1 MLRLQEAADR
11 MLKSSRRSSP
21 AIRPTRFRSPQHIG
35 FKIALM
41 ILPAVLATACGKFFP
56 SASTL
61 VAISVTPS
69 NPSVQLSGTQQF
81 TATGTFGDSSSQ
93 NVTSSVTWTSS
104 ATNVATINSSGLAT
118 AAATGTTTI
127 TAAESGISGV
137 TTMTVS
143 TTGGGTLTI
152 SCSGC
157 LSQGS
162 GTFTAT
168 LVTGSV
174 TFTATNNGS
183 VVSPTWSSSNP
194 AVANI
199 NSSSGVATLITT
211 GTTTISATAN
221 GASGS
226 VTLTVQ

>member
-1 MLRLQEAADR
+1 MLMFPR
-11 MLKSSRRSSP
+11 KSSSAIPRS
-21 AIRPTRFRSPQHIG
+21 RFRAPQHLG
-35 FKIALM
+35 FKIALI
-41 ILPAVLATACGKFFP
+41 ILPVLLATACGKFFP
-56 SASTL
+56 SATTL
-61 VAISVTPS
+61 VAIQVTPS
-69 NPSVQLSGTQQF
+69 NPSVQLGGTQQF

-93 NVTSSVTWTSS
+93 NLTSSVTWTSS
-104 ATNVATINSSGLAT
+104 AANVASINSSGLAT

-127 TAAESGISGV
+127 TAAESGISGL
-137 TTMTVS
+137 TTLTVS
-143 TTGGGTLTI
+143 TTGGGALTI

-157 LSQGS
+157 LSQGT

-183 VVSPTWSSSNP
+183 AVTPTWSSSNT

-199 NSSSGVATLITT
+199 NSSSGVATLITK
-211 GTTTISATAN
+211 GSTTISATAN

-226 VTLTVQ
+226 VTLTVE